1 MSTVIDNQTTV
12 RIHVLQGE
20 HELAKDNVSLGDF
33 ELQGITPGS
42 RGAAKVQVKFAI
54 DSNGI
59 VNVSAKDT
67 STGAEKEIT
76 IKAPTS
82 LSAEDIANLQ
92 QETSRFE
99 KKSSEKAAVSEAIS
113 ELEAILNRT
122 FDKAMEHGEQLGPAI
137 LGDIEGAV
145 NHFKQSVRNL
155 SDLAQAEAL
164 RATIEDWAA
173 QLEVEFSQ

>member
-1 MSTVIDNQTTV
+1 MTLS
-12 RIHVLQGE
+12 
-20 HELAKDNVSLGDF
+20 SF
-33 ELQGITPGS
+33 GITPGP

-92 QETSRFE
+92 KETSQFG
-99 KKSSEKAAVSEAIS
+99 KKSSEKDAVNEAIE
-113 ELEAILNRT
+113 ELEGILDRT
-122 FDKAMEHGEQLGPAI
+122 FQQAMEHAEQIGPAV
-137 LGDIEGAV
+137 LGDIEGTV
-145 NHFKQSVRNL
+145 NHFRQNVANL
-155 SDLAQAEAL
+155 TDLSQAESL
-164 RATIEDWAA
+164 DEIDKR
-173 QLEVEFSQ
+173 VRG